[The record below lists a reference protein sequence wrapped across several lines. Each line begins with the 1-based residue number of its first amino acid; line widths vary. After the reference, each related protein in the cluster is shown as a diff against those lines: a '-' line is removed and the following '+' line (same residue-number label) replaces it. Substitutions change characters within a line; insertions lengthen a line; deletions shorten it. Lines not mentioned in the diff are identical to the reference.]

1 VHLALILS
9 GAQSRFPYIYPHA
22 RFASWLPSKYSLAP
36 ACGGCWSE
44 FRLIAI
50 AFASTVMTK
59 HCEVIVCRLLD
70 NSLNMPR
77 LVPAILL
84 SRRLIATSGTG
95 RTFRHWC
102 GVLAGI
108 DAGLEPSAMTDNFR
122 LLASDFRVR
131 AEDIF
136 ARAERVRDA
145 DIREKMRGI
154 AVGYEK
160 MAQRVEQHAR
170 DLDAAYRRS
179 YAARCRR
186 RAVTPIPRWLGMWRH
201 FRRFV

>member
-1 VHLALILS
+1 V
-9 GAQSRFPYIYPHA
+9 
-22 RFASWLPSKYSLAP
+22 ASIEIVAGHSVW
-36 ACGGCWSE
+36 GCSSE
-44 FRLIAI
+44 LRLIAI

-59 HCEVIVCRLLD
+59 HREIIVCRLLD
-70 NSLNMPR
+70 HSIKMPR

-160 MAQRVEQHAR
+160 MAQRVEQHAC
-170 DLDAAYRRS
+170 DVDAAYRRS

-186 RAVTPIPRWLGMWRH
+186 RAVNPIPRWLGMWRH

>member
-1 VHLALILS
+1 
-9 GAQSRFPYIYPHA
+9 
-22 RFASWLPSKYSLAP
+22 
-36 ACGGCWSE
+36 
-44 FRLIAI
+44 
-50 AFASTVMTK
+50 
-59 HCEVIVCRLLD
+59 
-70 NSLNMPR
+70 
-77 LVPAILL
+77 
-84 SRRLIATSGTG
+84 
-95 RTFRHWC
+95 
-102 GVLAGI
+102 
-108 DAGLEPSAMTDNFR
+108 MTDIFR

-170 DLDAAYRRS
+170 DVDAVYRGS

-186 RAVTPIPRWLGMWRH
+186 RAANPIPRWLGTWRH
-201 FRRFV
+201 FRRFVQLRATSLGSDA

>member
-1 VHLALILS
+1 M
-9 GAQSRFPYIYPHA
+9 
-22 RFASWLPSKYSLAP
+22 SLAP

-44 FRLIAI
+44 CGLIAI

-59 HCEVIVCRLLD
+59 HSEVIVCRLLD
-70 NSLNMPR
+70 NSIKMPR

-122 LLASDFRVR
+122 LLASNFRVR

-145 DIREKMRGI
+145 DIRKKMRGI

-170 DLDAAYRRS
+170 DVDAAYRGS
-179 YAARCRR
+179 YSTRCRR
-186 RAVTPIPRWLGMWRH
+186 RAVNPIPGWRGTWRH
-201 FRRFV
+201 FRRFVQLRATSPGSDA

>member
-1 VHLALILS
+1 V
-9 GAQSRFPYIYPHA
+9 
-22 RFASWLPSKYSLAP
+22 ASIEIVAGHSVW
-36 ACGGCWSE
+36 GCWSE
-44 FRLIAI
+44 LRLIAI

-59 HCEVIVCRLLD
+59 HREIIVCRLLD
-70 NSLNMPR
+70 HSIKMPR

-108 DAGLEPSAMTDNFR
+108 DAGLEPSAMTDIFR

-170 DLDAAYRRS
+170 DVDAAYRGS
-179 YAARCRR
+179 YGAWCPR
-186 RAVTPIPRWLGMWRH
+186 RAANPIPRWLGTWRH
-201 FRRFV
+201 FRRFVQLRATSLGSDA

>member
-1 VHLALILS
+1 M
-9 GAQSRFPYIYPHA
+9 
-22 RFASWLPSKYSLAP
+22 PSNNQDQL
-36 ACGGCWSE
+36 
-44 FRLIAI
+44 RLIAI
-50 AFASTVMTK
+50 ALQSAVMTEQ
-59 HCEVIVCRLLD
+59 CGVIVGRLLD
-70 NSLNMPR
+70 NSAKKPC
-77 LVPAILL
+77 LVPAIRSATVRTDFSRHWPGERL

-108 DAGLEPSAMTDNFR
+108 DVGLELSAMTDIFR
-122 LLASDFRVR
+122 LLASDFRAR

-170 DLDAAYRRS
+170 DVDAVYRGS

-186 RAVTPIPRWLGMWRH
+186 RAVNPIPRWLGMWRH
-201 FRRFV
+201 FRRFVQLRATSPGSDA